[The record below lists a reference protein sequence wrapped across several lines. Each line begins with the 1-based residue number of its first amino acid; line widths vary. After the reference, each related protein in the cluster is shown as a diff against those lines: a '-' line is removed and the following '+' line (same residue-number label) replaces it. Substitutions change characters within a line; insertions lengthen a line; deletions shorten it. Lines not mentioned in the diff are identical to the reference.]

1 MILELRTKEILNKT
15 RTDFA
20 FLSLPFS
27 LSFLVIM
34 IFRVMCRWRGGGRGL
49 YGDYLKEATTIILKP
64 PTIKATRYMCIV
76 LHLDKNVQMN

>member
-1 MILELRTKEILNKT
+1 ME
-15 RTDFA
+15 
-20 FLSLPFS
+20 
-27 LSFLVIM
+27 
-34 IFRVMCRWRGGGRGL
+34 GGGVRGL